1 MVGELIRHAA
11 LIGESPPMR
20 RLRALV
26 ATAAPTRLS
35 ILIEGPTGS
44 GKELVAAALHEASG
58 RKGAFV
64 AFNVAA
70 IGESM
75 FEDALFGHVRGAFTG
90 ASGESAGLLREADGG
105 TAFFDEISGLPVA
118 LQVKLLRAIDT
129 GQFRPLGARADCRS
143 DFRVVA
149 ATNEAT
155 HALVEAALFRA
166 DLLHRICAVEIHV
179 PDLAEHTEDVPLL
192 VRHFLDAG
200 GFSHLSVTDEAL
212 RLLQQHEWPG
222 NVRELKNAVEWSA
235 ALAKGTLDEGAI
247 RRALSGRDRPARPS
261 HGTVQETTA
270 LRELLGR
277 NGWDTGRT
285 AQELG
290 IHRATLYRR
299 MRRWRVVPPSRA

>member
-1 MVGELIRHAA
+1 MNSSIAA
-11 LIGESPPMR
+11 LIGESPAMQ

-26 ATAAPTRLS
+26 AAAAPTRLS

-44 GKELVAAALHEASG
+44 GKELVAAALHEGSG

-155 HALVEAALFRA
+155 RALVEAALFRA

-179 PDLAEHTEDVPLL
+179 PDLAEHIEDVPLL
-192 VRHFLDAG
+192 VRHFLDCAG
-200 GFSHLSVTDEAL
+200 FGRLAVTDGAL
-212 RLLQQHEWPG
+212 RLLQEREWPG
-222 NVRELKNAVEWSA
+222 NVRELRNAVEWA
-235 ALAKGTLDEGAI
+235 ATLAKGTLDEAAV
-247 RRALSGRDRPARPS
+247 RRALSGREGAANSRS
-261 HGTVQETTA
+261 VSVQESLA

-277 NGWDTGRT
+277 HEWDTGCA

-290 IHRATLYRR
+290 IHRSTLYRR
-299 MRRWRVVPPSRA
+299 MRRWSVVPPSRT